1 MRDKQQSIYMMGI
14 KQKDENSA
22 GGLHNTLAAGTTV
35 KGNII
40 TETDFR
46 LDGQVEGDIN
56 CNGKIVIGP
65 KGRVTGNIISANAE
79 VLGEVEGSVRVSEKL
94 VLKATG
100 MYLHN
105 RWKSSRTLVST
116 GFAICVPKQ
125 RNKQDYSPTC
135 ISTTV
140 LRTSILLC

>member
-1 MRDKQQSIYMMGI
+1 LRDKQQSIYMMGI

-22 GGLHNTLAAGTTV
+22 GGLHNALAAGTTV

-56 CNGKIVIGP
+56 CSGKIVIGP
-65 KGRVTGNIISANAE
+65 KGRVIGNIISVNAE

-94 VLKATG
+94 VLKATANIKG
-100 MYLHN
+100 DIFTQSLEIEPNARFNGVCNMCSET
-105 RWKSSRTLVST
+105 K
-116 GFAICVPKQ
+116 K
-125 RNKQDYSPTC
+125 
-135 ISTTV
+135 
-140 LRTSILLC
+140 